1 MSADRQYDIAI
12 IGTGAG
18 GGTLAA
24 RLAPSGLKILLFER
38 GDFVPRE
45 KENWDARAVFIE
57 NRYHTPDAWLDKDGH
72 EFHPGTNYYVG
83 GNTKF
88 YGAALLRM
96 REPDFGE
103 VRHVDGISPAWPV
116 RYDEWEPY
124 YAEAERMYV
133 VHGTRGT
140 DPTEPWA
147 SGPFPHPA
155 VSHEPRMAE
164 VVEGFERIGLNPFS
178 LPIGI
183 LLNEQD
189 PRQSPC
195 IRCNTCDGFPC
206 LVDAKADAD
215 VVGVRPALA
224 HNNVTLMTNMKV
236 TRLETDPSGR
246 QVTTIVAER
255 GQTEHRFSADVVV
268 VAAGAANS
276 AALLLRSA
284 NDRHPNGLA
293 NSSDRVGRHYMH
305 HNNSAMVAVSST
317 PNPTKFQKTIGLTD
331 WYYGTDDY
339 EYPMGAIQ
347 NIGKAMKE
355 MLEGDAPFLTPG
367 LALDFMARHSTDWFL
382 TTEDLPLPEN
392 RVSLS
397 RDGQIQLSYTQTN
410 LQAHQQLVKR
420 FEHALTQVSHLEH
433 FLPSEVYLAKKLPIG
448 GVAHQCGTVRFGDDP
463 GESVLDRNCKAHDLD
478 NLYVVDASFFPS
490 SSSVNPSLTII
501 ANALRV
507 GDHLLARMGMS
518 RRDPITDVVGI
529 VDGAMARA

>member
-1 MSADRQYDIAI
+1 MSTDCQYDVAI

-24 RLAPSGLKILLFER
+24 RLAPSGLRILLLER

-45 KENWDARAVFIE
+45 KENWDARAVFVE
-57 NRYHTPDAWLDKDGH
+57 NRYHTRETWLDAAGRA
-72 EFHPGTNYYVG
+72 FHPGTNYYVG

-96 REPDFGE
+96 READFGT
-103 VRHVDGISPAWPV
+103 VQHVDGVSPAWPI

-124 YAEAERMYV
+124 YGEAERMYA
-133 VHGTRGT
+133 VHGARGT

-147 SGPFPHPA
+147 SSPFPHPA

-164 VVEGFERIGLNPFS
+164 LVDGLKQIGLQPFS
-178 LPIGI
+178 LPMGI
-183 LLNEQD
+183 FLNERD
-189 PRQSPC
+189 ARRSPC

-215 VVGVRPALA
+215 IVGVRPALT
-224 HNNVTLMTNMKV
+224 HENVTLVTNMQV
-236 TRLETDPSGR
+236 SRLETDPNGR
-246 QVTTIVAER
+246 QVTTIVARR
-255 GQTEHRFSADVVV
+255 GQTEHRFSADIVV
-268 VAAGAANS
+268 VAAGAVNS
-276 AALLLRSA
+276 AALLLRSR

-293 NSSDRVGRHYMH
+293 NSSDHVGRHYMH
-305 HNNSAMVAVSST
+305 HNNSAMVAVSRT
-317 PNPTKFQKTIGLTD
+317 PNPTIFQKTIGLTD
-331 WYYGTDDY
+331 WYFGADGW
-339 EYPMGAIQ
+339 EYPLGAVQ

-367 LALDFMARHSTDWFL
+367 KALDYMAHHSTDWFL
-382 TTEDLPLPEN
+382 TTEDLPLPEK
-392 RVSLS
+392 
-397 RDGQIQLSYTQTN
+397 IQLSYTQTN
-410 LQAHQQLVKR
+410 LASHRELTRR
-420 FEHALTQVSHLEH
+420 FEAALSAVTHLDH

-463 GESVLDRNCKAHDLD
+463 RTSVLDRDCKAHDLD

-507 GDHLLARMGMS
+507 GDRLLERLGMQRQRDDARL
-518 RRDPITDVVGI
+518 PLTTT
-529 VDGAMARA
+529 A

>member
-1 MSADRQYDIAI
+1 MIAEGQYDVAI

-24 RLAPSGLKILLFER
+24 RLAPSGLKILLLER

-45 KENWDARAVFIE
+45 KENWDARAVFVE
-57 NRYHTPDAWLDKDGH
+57 NRYHTREVWLDKDGRPL
-72 EFHPGTNYYVG
+72 HPGTNYYVG

-96 REPDFGE
+96 READFGE
-103 VRHVDGISPAWPV
+103 VRHVDGISPGWPI

-124 YAEAERMYV
+124 YAEAERMYH
-133 VHGTRGT
+133 VHGLRGA
-140 DPTEPWA
+140 DPTEPPA
-147 SGPFPHPA
+147 SVPFAHPP
-155 VSHEPRMAE
+155 VSHESRMAE
-164 VVEGFERIGLNPFS
+164 VAAGLARVGLRPFP

-189 PRQSPC
+189 RRTSPC

-224 HNNVTLMTNMKV
+224 YPNVSLVTNMTV
-236 TRLETDPSGR
+236 VRLDTDPTGR
-246 QVTTIVAER
+246 QVTTIVGRR
-255 GQTEHRFSADVVV
+255 GNDEERFSADIVV
-268 VAAGAANS
+268 VAAGAVNS
-276 AALLLRSA
+276 AALLLRST

-293 NSSDRVGRHYMH
+293 NSSDQVGRHYMH
-305 HNNSAMVAVSST
+305 HNNSAMVAVSRT
-317 PNPTKFQKTIGLTD
+317 PNPTQFQKTIGLTD
-331 WYYGTDDY
+331 WYYGADDW
-339 EYPMGAIQ
+339 EYPLGAVQ

-367 LALDFMARHSTDWFL
+367 IALDYMAHHSTDWFL
-382 TTEDLPLPEN
+382 TTEDLPLDEN
-392 RVSLS
+392 RVTLTS
-397 RDGQIQLSYTQTN
+397 DGQIQLSYTPTN
-410 LQAHQQLVKR
+410 LRSHQELVRR
-420 FEHALTQVSHLEH
+420 FEHALRQVDHLDH
-433 FLPSEVYLAKKLPIG
+433 FLPSEVYLAKRLPIG

-463 GESVLDRNCKAHDLD
+463 RTSVLDRDCKAHDLD

-507 GDHLLARMGMS
+507 GDRLLERLGK
-518 RRDPITDVVGI
+518 RRQEPMPAAAAVV
-529 VDGAMARA
+529 A

>member
-1 MSADRQYDIAI
+1 MIADRQYDVAI
-12 IGTGAG
+12 VGTGAG

-24 RLAPSGLKILLFER
+24 KLAPSGLKILLLER

-45 KENWDARAVFIE
+45 KENWDARAVFVE
-57 NRYHTPDAWLDKDGH
+57 NRYHTRETWVDKHDRV
-72 EFHPGTNYYVG
+72 FHPGTNYYVG

-96 REPDFGE
+96 READFGE
-103 VRHVDGISPAWPV
+103 VRHIDGVAPGWPV

-124 YAEAERMYV
+124 YGQAERMYH
-133 VHGTRGT
+133 VHGARGT
-140 DPTEPWA
+140 DPNEPWA
-147 SGPFPHPA
+147 SEPFPHPP

-164 VVEGFERIGLNPFS
+164 IVKGLERIGLKPFS

-183 LLNEQD
+183 KLDEAN
-189 PRQSPC
+189 RMQSPC

-224 HNNVTLMTNMKV
+224 HANVTLVTNMKV

-246 QVTTIVAER
+246 QVTEIVAMR
-255 GQTEHRFSADVVV
+255 GDTEERFSADVVV
-268 VAAGAANS
+268 IAAGTVNS

-284 NDRHPNGLA
+284 SDAHPNGLA
-293 NSSDRVGRHYMH
+293 NSSDQVGRHYMH
-305 HNNSAMVAVSST
+305 HNNSAIIAISKT
-317 PNPTKFQKTIGLTD
+317 PNPTIFEKTIGLTD
-331 WYYGTDDY
+331 WYYGADGW
-339 EYPMGAIQ
+339 EYPLGAVQ

-367 LALDFMARHSTDWFL
+367 KALDVMAHHSTDWFV
-382 TTEDLPLPEN
+382 TTEDLPLDEN
-392 RVSLS
+392 RVTLTD
-397 RDGQIQLSYTQTN
+397 DGQIRLSYTPTN
-410 LQAHQQLVKR
+410 EKSHHELLKR
-420 FEHALTQVSHLEH
+420 FEHALSQVSALDH
-433 FLPSEVYLAKKLPIG
+433 FLPSEVYLAKKLPIA

-463 GESVLDRNCKAHDLD
+463 RSSVLNRDCKAHDLD

-507 GDHLLARMGMS
+507 GDHLLDRL
-518 RRDPITDVVGI
+518 
-529 VDGAMARA
+529 GAGARALATATA

>member
-1 MSADRQYDIAI
+1 MSTDCQYDVAI

-24 RLAPSGLKILLFER
+24 RLAPSGLRILLLER

-45 KENWDARAVFIE
+45 KENWDARAVFVE
-57 NRYHTPDAWLDKDGH
+57 NRYHTRETWLDAAGRA
-72 EFHPGTNYYVG
+72 FHPGTNYYVG

-96 REPDFGE
+96 READFGT
-103 VRHVDGISPAWPV
+103 VQHVDGVSPAWPI

-124 YAEAERMYV
+124 YGEAERMYA
-133 VHGTRGT
+133 VHGARGT

-147 SGPFPHPA
+147 SSPFPHPA

-164 VVEGFERIGLNPFS
+164 LVDGLKQIGLQPFS
-178 LPIGI
+178 LPMGI
-183 LLNEQD
+183 FLNERD
-189 PRQSPC
+189 ARRSPC

-215 VVGVRPALA
+215 IVGVRPALT
-224 HNNVTLMTNMKV
+224 HENVTLVTNMQV
-236 TRLETDPSGR
+236 SRLETDPNGR
-246 QVTTIVAER
+246 QVTTIVARR
-255 GQTEHRFSADVVV
+255 GQTEHRFSADIVV
-268 VAAGAANS
+268 VAAGAVNS
-276 AALLLRSA
+276 AALLLRSR

-293 NSSDRVGRHYMH
+293 NSSDHVGRHYMH
-305 HNNSAMVAVSST
+305 HNNSAMVAVSRT
-317 PNPTKFQKTIGLTD
+317 PNPTIFQKTIGLTD
-331 WYYGTDDY
+331 WYFGADGW
-339 EYPMGAIQ
+339 EYPLGAVQ

-367 LALDFMARHSTDWFL
+367 KALDYMAHHSTDWFL

-392 RVSLS
+392 RVTVTAA
-397 RDGQIQLSYTQTN
+397 DEIQLSYTQTN
-410 LQAHQQLVKR
+410 LASHRELTRR
-420 FEHALTQVSHLEH
+420 FEAALSAVTHLDH

-463 GESVLDRNCKAHDLD
+463 RTSVLDRDCKAHDLD

-507 GDHLLARMGMS
+507 GDRLLERLGMQRQRDDARL
-518 RRDPITDVVGI
+518 PLTTT
-529 VDGAMARA
+529 A